1 MDSLTSVHLFFSFSL
16 LVGIAVAQ
24 QNQSHII
31 SLGSK
36 LSPTKPPNS
45 WPSPSGHFEFGFY
58 QQINGFAVGIWL
70 VSQPENIV
78 VWTANRDDSPV
89 SANSTLELT
98 KDGRLLIRNEQGP
111 GRLIADVSD
120 AIHAA
125 SMLDSGNF
133 VLYGSNSSII
143 WQSFDFPT
151 DTLLGGQNL
160 YAHNRLVSS
169 VSRSDHSSGRFFL
182 RCQSDGNLVAYP
194 VNSSGDSD
202 DAYWNVL
209 LSNNFAVQLS
219 LDYEGRLY
227 MKDGISNYTISKSVN
242 SSAPAEKEVVI
253 YRATIDADGIFRL
266 YSHHFENSTASTM
279 STEWVAM
286 EDQCDVKG
294 FCNFNSYCS
303 SSDSKGDCYCYPGF
317 VWINQSEKF
326 LGCTLNCTEDVCRK
340 DLKIYYN
347 ITAMDKTWWGDFPL
361 SVVPMTREDCTRSC
375 QEDCNC
381 GAVLYAGEN
390 CEKYKLPLRYGKRN
404 RNISTV
410 AFFKVIVGSSASHG
424 DPEIVTE
431 VKESLMVVLA
441 ISLGSIT
448 CVCFAFAVSS
458 FFIYRNQV
466 HCYRKI
472 SENGNL
478 GLSEEFAL
486 RSFSYSELEKATNG
500 FQEELGRGSYGAVYR
515 GTLQG
520 VGKNIA
526 VKRLERVV
534 EEGERE
540 FRAEMTAIG
549 RTHHRNLI
557 QLLGFCVEGCRKLLA
572 YEYMNNGSLAD
583 VLFKAEV
590 RPVWR
595 ERFRIALDVARGI
608 LYLHEEC
615 EVQILHCNIKPQ
627 NILIDDS
634 WTAKISDFGL
644 AKLLPP
650 SQASTDE
657 GVSEIGGYLAPEWQR
672 KTVISVKADIYSF
685 GVVLLE
691 IICCRSNIKI
701 DVPPDEII
709 LSGWVQSCFVAGELD
724 KLVED
729 EDVDFVTLER
739 MVKVGLWC
747 TQDDP
752 SLRPCMKDVVLMLEG
767 TMEVPV
773 LPVGEELD

>member
-1 MDSLTSVHLFFSFSL
+1 MALVVSKLLLFSFSL

-24 QNQSHII
+24 QNKSDII
-31 SLGSK
+31 NKGSR
-36 LSPTKPPNS
+36 LSPSTHPNS
-45 WPSPSGHFEFGFY
+45 WPSPSSYFAFGFY
-58 QQINGFAVGIWL
+58 PQSNGFAVGIWL
-70 VSQPENIV
+70 VRQPENIV

-98 KDGRLLIRNEQGP
+98 IGGKLLLRTEQGQE
-111 GRLIADVSD
+111 RLIANVSD
-120 AIHAA
+120 PIDSAT
-125 SMLDSGNF
+125 MLDSGNF
-133 VLYGSNSSII
+133 VLYGSNSSVV

-160 YAHNRLVSS
+160 SNDYKLVSS
-169 VSRSDHSSGRFFL
+169 MSNSDHSSGRFL
-182 RCQSDGNLVAYP
+182 LAMQRDGNLVAYP
-194 VNSSGDSD
+194 VNSSVESD
-202 DAYWNVL
+202 DAYWSFL
-209 LSNNFAVQLS
+209 LPNSFYDAQLS
-219 LDYEGRLY
+219 LDYKGQLYLNDGSSTGQRNRL
-227 MKDGISNYTISKSVN
+227 VN
-242 SSAPAEKEVVI
+242 STHPTEKEIVI
-253 YRATIDADGIFRL
+253 YRATLDADGIFRL
-266 YSHHFENSTASTM
+266 YSHHFENSSTASTM
-279 STEWVAM
+279 STKWVGLQ
-286 EDQCDVKG
+286 DQCEVKG

-303 SSDSKGDCYCYPGF
+303 SSGSKGDCNCYPGF
-317 VWINQSEKF
+317 DWINQSEKS
-326 LGCTLNCTEDVCRK
+326 LGCTLNFSEDVCRK

-347 ITAMDKTWWGDFPL
+347 ITAMENTWWADFPF
-361 SVVPMTREDCTRSC
+361 SVVSMTREDCTRSC

-381 GAVLYAGEN
+381 GAVLYEGEK
-390 CEKYKLPLRYGKRN
+390 CQKYKLPLRYGKRN
-404 RNISTV
+404 MSAT
-410 AFFKVIVGSSASHG
+410 AFFKVIMGSSASHG
-424 DPEIVTE
+424 GPEIATE
-431 VKESLMVVLA
+431 GKKSLILILA
-441 ISLGSIT
+441 ISSGSIA
-448 CVCFAFAVSS
+448 CVCFALAVSS
-458 FFIYRNQV
+458 FFFYCHQV
-466 HCYRKI
+466 HSYRKI

-500 FQEELGRGSYGAVYR
+500 FQEELGRGSFGAVYR
-515 GTLQG
+515 GTLQEG
-520 VGKNIA
+520 GKNIA

-549 RTHHRNLI
+549 RTHHRNLV
-557 QLLGFCVEGCRKLLA
+557 QLLGFCVEGCRKLLV
-572 YEYMNNGSLAD
+572 YEYLNNGSLAD

-615 EVQILHCNIKPQ
+615 EVQIIHCNIKPQ

-644 AKLLPP
+644 AKLLQP
-650 SQASTDE
+650 SQVSTDE
-657 GVSEIGGYLAPEWQR
+657 GVSEIGGYLAPESQR
-672 KTVISVKADIYSF
+672 NTLISVKADIYSY

-709 LSGWVQSCFVAGELD
+709 LSGWVNNCFAAGELD

-729 EDVDFVTLER
+729 EDVDFKTLER

-752 SLRPCMKDVVLMLEG
+752 TLRPCMKDVVLMLEG

-773 LPVGEELD
+773 PPVGKDL